1 MRAISGW
8 ASDAAFEGTRRWGDG
23 TLVTSGGI
31 GVAYRWK
38 DVNPADSLYFVV
50 EWDYIQ
56 GTSGADT
63 INRTGGETVY
73 GLEGNDII
81 TFTSGANDLRGDA
94 GDDSVSGG
102 SGVDD
107 INGKMGNGDQVIL
120 VGVTLTS
127 LGSRWIL

>member
-1 MRAISGW
+1 MRVISGW
-8 ASDAAFEGTRRWGDG
+8 ASDEAFEGTRRWGDG

-31 GVAYRWK
+31 GVAYKWN

-50 EWDYIQ
+50 EWDYIR

-102 SGVDD
+102 SDFAD
-107 INGKMGNGDQVIL
+107 INGNMGNGDQVIL

>member
-1 MRAISGW
+1 M
-8 ASDAAFEGTRRWGDG
+8 
-23 TLVTSGGI
+23 TSGGV
-31 GVAYRWK
+31 GVAYRWN

-50 EWDYIQ
+50 ELDYIQ

-63 INRTGGETVY
+63 INRIGGETFY